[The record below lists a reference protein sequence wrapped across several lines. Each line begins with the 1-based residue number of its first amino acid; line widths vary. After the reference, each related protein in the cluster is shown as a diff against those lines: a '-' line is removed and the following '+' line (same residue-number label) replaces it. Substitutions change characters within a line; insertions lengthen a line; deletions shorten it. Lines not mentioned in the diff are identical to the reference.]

1 MNDMVT
7 IHGFV
12 ATAPTTR
19 LMPSGAP
26 VTNFRLG
33 STPRWFNSSTG
44 SWQEGETNWY
54 TVASFRR
61 LAKNVQASVQVGQPL
76 IVTGKIAI
84 KNWTTKE
91 GVPATAVNI
100 EASSVG
106 MDLNFGTSSFARSVG
121 AAPVP
126 DESYSADYTA
136 QPAQNGQFQPAGHQQ
151 TATQHGRQMSYPW
164 GQSGAGQSE
173 HAGEDNTGPAPVAES
188 QVGETPA
195 QKSEGENLTQAKHT
209 DTKQQG
215 QASGASAFFAEGA
228 DDDTPPF

>member
-84 KNWTTKE
+84 KNWTTKD

-126 DESYSADYTA
+126 DESYSADYNA
-136 QPAQNGQFQPAGHQQ
+136 QPSQGQPVNNQ
-151 TATQHGRQMSYPW
+151 QMSYPW
-164 GQSGAGQSE
+164 VQSAPGQAGQDSTGQYSAGQAKVSE
-173 HAGEDNTGPAPVAES
+173 TTASES
-188 QVGETPA
+188 QT
-195 QKSEGENLTQAKHT
+195 QKPTGENRSEN
-209 DTKQQG
+209 KQQEQG
-215 QASGASAFFAEGA
+215 QPAGASAFFAEGA